1 MDEET
6 ERRVA
11 RNEALLREVNESIE
25 RGRWPGDDDKPLRFR
40 CECSS
45 LECNENVMMTRA
57 EYEEVRRNG
66 RRFALRPGH
75 ELPEYE
81 TVVDTREGYIL
92 VEKKD
97 EAGEIAEQLDPR
109 G

>member
-1 MDEET
+1 MSEET

-11 RNEALLREVNESIE
+11 RNEALLREVNEGIE
-25 RGRWPGDDDKPLRFR
+25 RGRWPGDDNRSLKFR
-40 CECSS
+40 CECSN
-45 LECNENVMMTRA
+45 LDCVDTVPMTRG
-57 EYEEVRRNG
+57 EYEQVRSSG

-81 TVVDTREGYIL
+81 KIVETGDGYI
-92 VEKKD
+92 VIEKQD
-97 EAGEIAEQLDPR
+97 DAGKIAEQLDPR